1 MRTRKALTLALTVAL
16 IALSAASALASEFP
30 AALRACTTER
40 DDARRLACFDREAA
54 VLLQQPAA
62 GAESAP
68 LTAEQ
73 RFGLG
78 GKLAAGPENK
88 PPPALKELKAKVAG
102 VSLLPRGEFV
112 VTLDNSQVWI
122 EEPPA
127 HHLELAAG
135 DQVTLIPGVLGS
147 FFLAA
152 SSGRGA
158 RVKRV
163 R

>member
-1 MRTRKALTLALTVAL
+1 MSRRNARTLALTVAL
-16 IALSAASALASEFP
+16 IALPAVSAGASELP
-30 AALRACTTER
+30 ASLRACTTER
-40 DDARRLACFDREAA
+40 DDAHRLACFDHEAA
-54 VLLQQPAA
+54 VLLLQPAA
-62 GAESAP
+62 GGEPAP

-78 GKLAAGPENK
+78 GKLAGSRETK
-88 PPPALKELKAKVAG
+88 PPPALRELKANVAG
-102 VSLLPRGEFV
+102 VASLPRGEFV
-112 VTLDNSQVWI
+112 ATLDNGQVWI

-127 HHLELAAG
+127 HHLELAIG
-135 DQVTLIPGVLGS
+135 NQVTLIPGVLGS

-152 SSGRGA
+152 PSGRSA